1 MVFLFGK
8 GNTGVLLFSFFN
20 LMNYNDDNKLK
31 NKLLP
36 FIMRWVGK
44 RKYKFDL
51 PSEKECVIIK
61 R

>member
-20 LMNYNDDNKLK
+20 LMNYNHDNKLK

-36 FIMRWVGK
+36 FIMR
-44 RKYKFDL
+44 
-51 PSEKECVIIK
+51 
-61 R
+61 

>member
-36 FIMRWVGK
+36 FIMR
-44 RKYKFDL
+44 
-51 PSEKECVIIK
+51 
-61 R
+61 